1 MSSSHFDG
9 GEFDNRGGKL
19 VQLKWGKLEEVN
31 VGGIEGYG
39 HVIE

>member
-1 MSSSHFDG
+1 MGVILTSG
-9 GEFDNRGGKL
+9 GGKL